1 MKINIIKQIH
11 RYRGNRWLPEGRA
24 GGRREIREGSYEIL
38 RGTNF
43 QL

>member
-24 GGRREIREGSYEIL
+24 GGRREIREG
-38 RGTNF
+38 N
-43 QL
+43 